1 MNNLQKSILLFS
13 LTAVCGSA
21 LSQTT
26 DKMVPD
32 QFLTTIDQLK
42 NAGTAGFAIVNTNE
56 GKALYGSGVQNVQYR
71 DYSTAFNAE
80 NDHVSKFYIS
90 GDLTNGG
97 YLLRAKEADDGGDHS
112 AFNQSPT
119 YLNSQTNEG
128 GVIFILGLR
137 GSNNQYSYGQDMD
150 NGAIWKL
157 NYVNGQGWTMQC
169 VGNNLYCAPT
179 NGDENNVIASST
191 PYYWQFCTL
200 AEPLDEGYYSISLVQ
215 NQTYFLNVSDNN
227 YLDGQPYLNTSTSQ
241 DLWRLVKCND
251 GQYYN
256 IIHASDG
263 KYIVT
268 NADGSGNKDHSVHL
282 ESGTPGESAKF
293 SIILNGDNQYNI
305 IPKGGSS
312 VSFNSWN
319 GPGGDIGYYDKNTD
333 GSKWVFTAPSS
344 DLPLVSDNS
353 VIYAY
358 RIQNRANNGNFYF
371 VSESGNNGARIKTSN
386 QNDRTSNNAYWYF
399 VSDGNGGYRIWQ
411 LTSGYGVTYPNMNT
425 NQNVDQGNNNSDR
438 HLITLS
444 GSPSS
449 FRLQNS
455 NILHSVNYQ
464 GNNRTWELEP
474 DGGNGQNGNL
484 LNFYNLSND
493 DKCRWN
499 YVDMTAIPLTE
510 YFTAF
515 SISGND
521 EISQTGTSQY
531 THSETKYAE
540 FFQFTLNNQTY
551 YKEGNAAA
559 TTTRP
564 AGSSQGITYTWKL
577 SDNANGHATVNS
589 STGVVSYSSYF
600 SQDTQVTL
608 TLTASHGNGS
618 LQTTEKVIT
627 MKAPKVDPTGISVT
641 SDSPMTVYVGQTGKI
656 SYSLTPNP
664 CYDNVTYTS
673 ANTGIATV
681 SADGTVTGV
690 ATGSTTVTL
699 TANKINGS
707 AGAPTAS
714 VTINV
719 RNKVATPAISF
730 TPTTADGGA
739 TATATIT
746 CATPG
751 AVIYFS
757 TDGSE
762 PDVTDVRHIYNGPV
776 TDIAEST
783 TVKAIAVMPAT
794 QPGYTWWD
802 SSDLVS
808 EVYNRAKVPTPT
820 INVRGYEVSFSCSEP
835 NVTYYYTT
843 DGSTPDENSAVWN
856 GTPFNSAKDVTIS
869 VMAKKSGFSPSE
881 TASTTLGN
889 AHVVYLNLNG
899 GNDNN
904 NGQSVAQAVRSWGKA
919 YSMLGYGPNAEYLL
933 KGWKEDNL
941 RPNNQNLT
949 YYFPDGTDFS
959 STVDNNIIYLVGDVS
974 ADQMNSLFGIVREQ
988 PNSEVNYI
996 APILDAGVMKPAT
1009 ISGKYANSNST
1020 STRYSRLSI
1029 NGGSKYTL
1037 NEDTRFEFVEFHG
1050 NANNNSTDFVL
1061 AYYDL
1066 EMGQGITM
1074 TYFISTKQFNQY
1086 HHGYKQGETNTA
1098 HILFYGGL
1106 SNDSR
1111 FTNSTGKELQFD
1123 KYLPHPDGYRITI
1136 RSGYFSTISPGGT
1149 QWYNSVNGTMGSPN
1163 TPVKCTITVDIDHKW
1178 NDDHKD
1184 GVLANGTTPDCDV
1197 AVVIAGVHE
1206 GNMYGDVD
1214 IIVKSGRIDRLVN
1227 GTFGANSFIDGGYPA
1242 DSYFGR
1248 ASILVDPR
1256 EPSSA
1261 ERGAGYT
1268 TRNSMVTI
1276 KELYGGGL
1284 GRFKSDSSKDNQSST
1299 YFYGNSSVTING
1311 GTFRSAIYASGAGGV
1326 NGIGDGSH
1334 HTNDGHLPYWSNAN
1348 HTAVTYGSYDNY
1360 SNNTGNT
1367 KLYVKCR
1374 NSDRTVTNVDLSQT
1388 TARIEIH
1395 GGLFQKEDGTA
1406 IEGIFGGG
1414 YGFVDT
1420 ELINYQG
1427 NNGAKP
1433 NTRAGSIFAAAGQT
1447 ASSLL
1452 IDGNAEIYGNIY
1464 GAGRGADTYRKAGI
1478 SFNSDNY
1485 VNLGQIYGNVELTI
1499 GGNAKIYGGV
1509 YGAGKGFDGND
1520 YTNMARLYGNS
1531 TVTIGENAFV
1541 RDGVC
1546 GGGQNGSMDGSVS
1559 LSVLD
1564 NATIGTS
1571 DRTVNIHGGG
1581 YGQITRVNGN
1591 VNVTLGSGSDS
1602 PVIYGDVYGGSA
1614 LGHVNGET
1622 ASDSYYTDL
1631 TLESGTVNG
1640 SLYGGGLGN
1649 ASTPAN
1655 VYGKVNVLVHGGKVT
1670 GKVFGC
1676 NNVNGAPQEFV
1687 KVEVN
1692 GASADLTDVYGGGNQ
1707 APYSFTSSRS
1717 PHVDIYDGHVR
1728 GSVFGGGL
1736 GSTAVVTGTPQVV
1749 IGDKADGATGT
1760 VQIDGNVFG
1769 GGDAANVTGGTY
1781 IFIYKCGTVI
1791 GTFAN
1796 GQWNTSTGS
1805 VYGGGNAASLT
1816 GNSNVL
1822 VYGGNIYRV
1831 FGGGNGTTAAANVTG
1846 STSVWIYGGTIKE
1859 IYGGSNSDG
1868 TIGGKITV
1876 NVAEQAAASNAAI
1889 CPVQVSNLYGGGNVA
1904 KCHDIAVNIG
1914 KCTQID
1920 SIFGGANKADVE
1932 GSITLKVTDGH
1943 IDNLFGGNNNSGQV
1957 KGNITVSVDWANGVT
1972 AGNAHLGNVY
1982 GGGNIASVD
1991 NGTSRT
1997 VTVNMQSA
2005 TISGSV
2011 FGGGKGNTAVIVGST
2026 NVNIGSWTS
2035 TGDVIVN
2042 GDVFGGGDL
2051 AAVEGPCNIT
2061 LRDCD
2066 TYISGDLYGGGNAA
2080 PVYSTNTTIW
2090 GGTVAGNVFGGGNGE
2105 DSSKNPN
2112 GAQVGYKRNDVTK
2125 LTDISKAKAVT
2136 NIYGGTVGTW
2146 TTPAAG
2152 GDEICAEG
2160 TGGIYGGSNTRGN
2173 IVGNIE
2179 LTLKAQNETVGG
2191 TQYGC
2196 IMKNSEIY
2204 GAGNEAAY
2212 MGDGEVKLDL
2222 GCIDRMG
2229 EIYGGSKKADMQ
2241 GDLHLIISS
2250 GQYDKVFAGNN
2261 LGGCI
2266 YGSIKVSID
2275 ETGCNPVIIG
2285 SLYGG
2290 GNQAPYSVYGYNAD
2304 KTVKTSGT
2312 RLYADPVVEIISCT
2326 SIGDVFGGGLGST
2339 AKVYG
2344 NPTVRVNQIPGV
2356 YAGHIDANGNGNADG
2371 NQNALG
2377 TIGYIF
2383 GGGSEAEVIGN
2394 TKVEIC
2400 ATQTKQK
2407 HISGLDMTTEYNVG
2421 ANITGNVY
2429 GGGSNADVTG
2439 STSVMVGPRQ

>member
-1 MNNLQKSILLFS
+1 MNNRMTNHHRLGMKTNLQKSILLFS

-42 NAGTAGFAIVNTNE
+42 SAGTAGFAIVDNN
-56 GKALYGSGVQNVQYR
+56 GALYVQTEQNVTYAN
-71 DYSTAFNAE
+71 YSTAFASNNA
-80 NDHVSKFYIS
+80 VTKFYIDGQTTVNNS
-90 GDLTNGG
+90 YVQNNTC
-97 YLLRAKEADDGGDHS
+97 YLFRTRSANSGGDYTIFGVTPS
-112 AFNQSPT
+112 
-119 YLNSQTNEG
+119 YLNSQPAGN
-128 GVIFILGLR
+128 GVIFVLGTR
-137 GSNNQYSYGQDMD
+137 GNNYDHDYGHDMEY
-150 NGAIWKL
+150 GAAWEL
-157 NYVNGQGWTMQC
+157 NYVAGNGWTIRC
-169 VGNNLYCAPT
+169 AGNGYYIVRGENDKIQ
-179 NGDENNVIASST
+179 NGTT

-200 AEPLDEGYYSISLVQ
+200 AESLDEGIYSISLVQ
-215 NQTYFLNVSDNN
+215 NYGQTYYLNVSNNN
-227 YLDGQPYLNTSTSQ
+227 YRDGQPYLNTSTSQ
-241 DLWRLVKCND
+241 DLWGLVKCSD

-256 IIHASDG
+256 IVHVSDG
-263 KYIVT
+263 KYVVA
-268 NADGSGNKDHSVHL
+268 NADGSGDTELAVHL

-312 VSFNSWN
+312 VSFNAWH
-319 GPGGDIGYYDKNTD
+319 GPGGDIGYYGKDWD
-333 GSKWVFTAPSS
+333 GSKWVFTAQSQ
-344 DLPLVSDNS
+344 DMPLISDNS

-411 LTSGYGVTYPNMNT
+411 LTSGYGVTYPDMDTNT
-425 NQNVDQGNNNSDR
+425 NVDQGNNNNTR
-438 HLITLS
+438 HQITLS

-464 GNNRTWELEP
+464 GNNNTWIWELEP

-484 LNFYNLSND
+484 LNFYYLTDD

-608 TLTASHGNGS
+608 TLTATHGS
-618 LQTTEKVIT
+618 SSVQIDKVIT
-627 MKAPKVDPTGISVT
+627 LLAPKVDPTGISVT

-739 TATATIT
+739 TATIT

-762 PDVTDVRHIYNGPV
+762 PDVTDVHIYSGPV

-794 QPGYTWWD
+794 PEYTWWD

-843 DGSTPDENSAVWN
+843 DGSTPTTGSSQWN
-856 GTPFNSAKDVTIS
+856 GSPFTSAANTTIS
-869 VMAKKSGFSPSE
+869 VMAVKNGFSPSE
-881 TASTTLGN
+881 MASKKLGTA
-889 AHVVYLNLNG
+889 HIVYLDFSN
-899 GNDNN
+899 GNDSND
-904 NGQSVAQAVRSWGKA
+904 GLTAAKAMKTWKGA
-919 YSMLGYGPNAEYLL
+919 YSKLGFGPNAKYLRSQWAAH
-933 KGWKEDNL
+933 G
-941 RPNNQNLT
+941 LT
-949 YYFPDGTDFS
+949 ALSNHTAFNGLTDTDFTN
-959 STVDNNIIYLVGDVS
+959 TVENNIIYLVGEVS
-974 ADQMNSLFGIVREQ
+974 STNFNDLNQVGENPTNEQNMMNTVIGSGLF
-988 PNSEVNYI
+988 
-996 APILDAGVMKPAT
+996 KPAT
-1009 ISGKYANSNST
+1009 ISGKYGNLTDAS
-1020 STRYSRLSI
+1020 
-1029 NGGSKYTL
+1029 GSKYVRIYLSEGGHTL
-1037 NEDTRFEFVEFHG
+1037 NEDTRFEYIEFYG
-1050 NANNNSTDFVL
+1050 DCNGNSTDFL
-1061 AYYDL
+1061 LGYYDL
-1066 EMGQGITM
+1066 EMGEHITM
-1074 TYFISTKQFNQY
+1074 KHFTSTKDFNTY
-1086 HHGYKQGETNTA
+1086 HHGYAQGVTNTA
-1098 HILFYGGL
+1098 HILYYGGYAR
-1106 SNDSR
+1106 DGR
-1111 FTNSTGKELQFD
+1111 FGNGTDGILNFD
-1123 KYLPHPDGYRITI
+1123 YYLPHPEGYRITF
-1136 RSGYFSTISPGGT
+1136 RSGYFSTISPGST
-1149 QWYNSVNGTMGSPN
+1149 QWYVRNSETLNGAMGSPN
-1163 TPVKCTITVDIDHKW
+1163 TPVKCTILVDIDRKW
-1178 NDDHKD
+1178 NDDHAND
-1184 GVLANGTTPDCDV
+1184 VLGMTGNGKPNCDL
-1197 AVVIAGVHE
+1197 AVLMAGTHE

-1214 IIVKSGRIDRLVN
+1214 IIVKSGRIDRIVN
-1227 GTFGANSFIDGGYPA
+1227 GTFGANYFVANHPA

-1248 ASILVDPR
+1248 ANILIDPR
-1256 EPSSA
+1256 EPSA
-1261 ERGAGYT
+1261 EEKATYPNK
-1268 TRNSMVTI
+1268 NSMVTVR
-1276 KELYGGGL
+1276 ELYGGGL
-1284 GRFKSDSSKDNQSST
+1284 GRFKSDSNKDNQSST
-1299 YFYGNSSVTING
+1299 YFYGKSSVTING
-1311 GTFRSAIYASGAGGV
+1311 GTFLSAIYASGAGGV
-1326 NGIGDGSH
+1326 NGVGDNNH
-1334 HTNDGHLPYWSNAN
+1334 HTPDSKLPYMNGSSIAYGDYNAYSSHN
-1348 HTAVTYGSYDNY
+1348 KLEIKFHKSRNVYEPDFHTDDEIIESSLTID
-1360 SNNTGNT
+1360 
-1367 KLYVKCR
+1367 
-1374 NSDRTVTNVDLSQT
+1374 QT
-1388 TARIEIH
+1388 SAKIEIH
-1395 GGLFQKEDGTA
+1395 GGVFGSSSSP

-1464 GAGRGADTYRKAGI
+1464 GAGRGSDTYRKAGI

-1509 YGAGKGFDGND
+1509 YGAGKGIDGND

-1541 RDGVC
+1541 SDGVC

-1571 DRTVNIHGGG
+1571 GSTVNVHGGG

-1622 ASDSYYTDL
+1622 ASDSYYTYM

-1655 VYGKVNVLVHGGKVT
+1655 VYGRVNVLVHGGKVT

-1749 IGDKADGATGT
+1749 IGDNAEDATGT
-1760 VQIDGNVFG
+1760 VLIDGNVFG
-1769 GGDAANVTGGTY
+1769 GGDAANVTGDTY
-1781 IFIYKCGTVI
+1781 LFIY
-1791 GTFAN
+1791 N
-1796 GQWNTSTGS
+1796 
-1805 VYGGGNAASLT
+1805 
-1816 GNSNVL
+1816 
-1822 VYGGNIYRV
+1822 GNIYRV
-1831 FGGGNGTTAAANVTG
+1831 FGGGNGTTAAANVAG
-1846 STSVWIYGGTIKE
+1846 STFVGIYGGTIKE

-1876 NVAEQAAASNAAI
+1876 NVAEQAAPSNAAI
-1889 CPVQVSNLYGGGNVA
+1889 CPVQVNNLYGGGNVA

-1972 AGNAHLGNVY
+1972 AGNARLGNVY

-1991 NGTSRT
+1991 NETART

-2035 TGDVIVN
+2035 PGDVIVN

-2066 TYISGDLYGGGNAA
+2066 TYIQGDLYGGGNAA
-2080 PVYSTNTTIW
+2080 PVHSTNTTIW
-2090 GGTVAGNVFGGGNGE
+2090 GGTVAGNVFGGGNGK
-2105 DSSKNPN
+2105 DSSKNPK
-2112 GAQVGYKRNDVTK
+2112 GAQVGYGRDDATK
-2125 LTDISKAKAVT
+2125 LADISKAKAVT

-2356 YAGHIDANGNGNADG
+2356 HAD
-2371 NQNALG
+2371 NNALG